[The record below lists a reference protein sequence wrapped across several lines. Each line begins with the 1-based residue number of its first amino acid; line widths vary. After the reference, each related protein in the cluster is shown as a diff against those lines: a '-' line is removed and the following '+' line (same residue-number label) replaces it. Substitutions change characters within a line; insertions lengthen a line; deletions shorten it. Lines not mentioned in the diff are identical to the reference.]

1 MSQLVKNPSAMQE
14 TWVRSR
20 GWEVPLEKVMAV
32 HSSIL
37 AWRTHGR
44 RSLVGYSPQGGKE
57 SDMTLGG
64 VRERERKKKKM
75 KPVSMLGSCFLYP
88 ELSSCQHD
96 WLKINS
102 SFKCDSFP

>member
-64 VRERERKKKKM
+64 VREREKKKKDEAGFYAG
-75 KPVSMLGSCFLYP
+75 KLLSLPRT
-88 ELSSCQHD
+88 ELLSA
-96 WLKINS
+96 
-102 SFKCDSFP
+102 